1 MKTIGI
7 VCEYNPF
14 HNGHKFHIENAKKLL
29 LADKVVCVM
38 SGSFV
43 QRGEIAVYDKWTRA
57 KMAILNGADLV
68 LEIPSYFC
76 MQSSKEYAYGAVSVL
91 NLLGNVDYLSFGS
104 EEGNLE
110 VLEKIAKIKRSKEYN
125 LYLKEFIESGLSYSL
140 SSENALKKILDYDDK
155 KRIFSPNN
163 LLGIEYIEAL
173 NKTKSKIKAHTIKR
187 HLTDHLEN
195 EIENNFAT
203 ASKIREFI
211 KEGKDFKKYVPYDDI
226 FDTFDEQNAESFIL
240 GFFRLLSDKKSILGG
255 EDGLCERLI
264 KCAKESAS
272 LDEFYNLSTS
282 KRYTKSRIKRCVK
295 CAILDVKKASKLD
308 YIRVLAFNDKGREIL
323 KASQNKDLIVT
334 KTADFN
340 PSKNSMFKYDIM
352 ATDFMYL
359 CANDNKKRKSGMDFT
374 TPPVYIK
381 N

>member
-1 MKTIGI
+1 M
-7 VCEYNPF
+7 N
-14 HNGHKFHIENAKKLL
+14 
-29 LADKVVCVM
+29 
-38 SGSFV
+38 
-43 QRGEIAVYDKWTRA
+43 
-57 KMAILNGADLV
+57 
-68 LEIPSYFC
+68 
-76 MQSSKEYAYGAVSVL
+76 
-91 NLLGNVDYLSFGS
+91 
-104 EEGNLE
+104 
-110 VLEKIAKIKRSKEYN
+110 
-125 LYLKEFIESGLSYSL
+125 SGLSYSL
-140 SSENALKKILDYDDK
+140 SSENALKKLLKSDDE

-173 NKTKSKIKAHTIKR
+173 NKTKSKIKPHTIKR
-187 HLTDHLEN
+187 HLTNHNDVLVSSD
-195 EIENNFAT
+195 FAT

-211 KEGKDFKKYVPYDDI
+211 NCGKDFKKFVPYDDT
-226 FDTFDEQNAESFIL
+226 FDTFSEQNAESLIL

-255 EDGLCERLI
+255 EDGLTERLI
-264 KCAKESAS
+264 KCAKDATS
-272 LDEFYNLSTS
+272 LEEFYDLATS

-295 CAILDVKKASKLD
+295 CALLDVKKASKLD

-323 KASQNKDLIVT
+323 KASPDKDLIIT
-334 KTADFN
+334 KTADFK

>member
-14 HNGHKFHIENAKKLL
+14 HNGHKFHIENAKKEL

-43 QRGEIAVYDKWTRA
+43 QRGEVAIFDKWTRA
-57 KMAILNGADLV
+57 KMAVLNGADLV

-76 MQSSKEYAYGAVSVL
+76 MQSSKEYAYGAISVL

-104 EEGNLE
+104 EDGNLE
-110 VLEKIAKIKRSKEYN
+110 GLERIAKIKRSKEYN
-125 LYLKEFIESGLSYSL
+125 LHLKEFMNSGLSYSL
-140 SSENALKKILDYDDK
+140 SSENALKKLLKSDDE

-173 NKTKSKIKAHTIKR
+173 NKTKSKIKPHTIKR
-187 HLTDHLEN
+187 HLTNHNDVLVSSD
-195 EIENNFAT
+195 FAT

-211 KEGKDFKKYVPYDDI
+211 NCGKDFKKFVPYDDT
-226 FDTFDEQNAESFIL
+226 FDTFSEQNAESLIL

-255 EDGLCERLI
+255 EDGLTERLI
-264 KCAKESAS
+264 KCAKDATS
-272 LDEFYNLSTS
+272 LDEFYNLATS

-295 CAILDVKKASKLD
+295 CALLDVKKASKLD

-323 KASQNKDLIVT
+323 KASPDKDLIVT
-334 KTADFN
+334 KTADFK